1 MEKKVNLTA
10 GNLLTS
16 LAEIVI
22 GILLLINPIA
32 FTSTIIL
39 VLGVVLA
46 LIGLRSIIRCFRIAP
61 EAAAAQ
67 NDLAKGVLFVLLGIF
82 CMFKSEWFIVTFPI
96 LSVLYGILNLVFG
109 ISKFQWAI
117 DMLRQKQKFWF
128 VAMIGAALTLV
139 FAVLIL
145 LDPFTSTTVL
155 WTFIAITL
163 IVEAVV
169 DIVAYI
175 LGQK

>member
-10 GNLLTS
+10 GNLLTC

-32 FTSTIIL
+32 FTSAIIII
-39 VLGVVLA
+39 LGVVLA
-46 LIGLRSIIRCFRIAP
+46 LIGLRGIIRYFRSTP

-67 NDLAKGVLFVLLGIF
+67 NDLAKGIVFVILGIF

-96 LSVLYGILNLVFG
+96 LTVLYGILNLVFG

-117 DMLRQKQKFWF
+117 DMLRQNQKFWF
-128 VAMIGAALTLV
+128 VAVIGAVLTLV
-139 FAVLIL
+139 FAILIL
-145 LDPFTSTTVL
+145 VNPFASTTVL

-163 IVEAVV
+163 IVEAIV

-175 LGQK
+175 LGRK